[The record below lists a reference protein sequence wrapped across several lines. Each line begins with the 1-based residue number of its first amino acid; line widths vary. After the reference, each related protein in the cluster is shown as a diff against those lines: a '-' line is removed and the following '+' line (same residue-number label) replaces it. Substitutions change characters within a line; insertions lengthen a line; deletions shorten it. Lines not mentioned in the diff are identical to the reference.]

1 MTRRINADGLK
12 LLRQWEGC
20 KLEAYRDIGGVWT
33 IGYGHTRTARQG
45 MTITQEQAEALL
57 REDLRV
63 FESAVADAVDVDLTD
78 NQFAALVSWAYN
90 VGVSAMRRSSLI
102 RRLNAGDYDAVP
114 AELAKWNK
122 VRGQV
127 VRGLSNRRAAEAGLW
142 AKGAF
147 VASRN
152 IAPTDGGLSAKE
164 TVTQTGTGRAAATVG
179 AAGVLST
186 VAQHSD
192 AIAGL
197 GMVGPVIGVAL
208 ILTAAVLFV
217 LWRRGHI

>member
-1 MTRRINADGLK
+1 MARRINAEGLA

-20 KLEAYRDIGGVWT
+20 RLDAYRDIGGVWT

-63 FESAVADAVDVDLTD
+63 FETAIADAVDVDLSD

-90 VGVSAMRRSSLI
+90 VGVSAMRRSSLV

-114 AELAKWNK
+114 TELAKWNRVK
-122 VRGQV
+122 GQV

-142 AKGAF
+142 ARGAF

-164 TVTQTGTGRAAATVG
+164 AATRTGTGKAAVTVG
-179 AAGVLST
+179 TAGVVST
-186 VAQHSD
+186 IAQHSD
-192 AIAGL
+192 AISAL
-197 GMVGPVIGVAL
+197 GFVGPVIGVAL
-208 ILTAAVLFV
+208 VVAAAVLFV

>member
-1 MTRRINADGLK
+1 MARRINAEGLA

-20 KLEAYRDIGGVWT
+20 RLDAYRDIGGVWT

-45 MTITQEQAEALL
+45 MTITQEQAESLL
-57 REDLRV
+57 REDLHV
-63 FESAVADAVDVDLTD
+63 FEAAVADAVHVDLTD

-114 AELAKWNK
+114 AELAKWNRVK
-122 VRGQV
+122 GQV

-142 AKGAF
+142 ARGAF

-164 TVTQTGTGRAAATVG
+164 AATRTGTGKAAVTVG
-179 AAGVLST
+179 TAGVVST
-186 VAQHSD
+186 IAQHSD
-192 AIAGL
+192 AISAL
-197 GMVGPVIGVAL
+197 GFVGPVIGVAL
-208 ILTAAVLFV
+208 VVAAAVLFI